1 MIGLFI
7 GSFNPPTKAHIDI
20 CVNLKDRF
28 SKIVLVPV
36 NNNEKDLIDLDIR
49 IEILNI
55 IKHTYNFL
63 EITNIMKDYAYLNYK
78 VIDLLKNEYGD
89 LNIIMGSDLLEKLDS
104 FENYEYLLSNY
115 SYTIIPRG
123 NSDVLKLINDKYKK
137 YQDKFSILD
146 YHSDTSSTLVK
157 ELLKENKDTKDFLD
171 SDIYSFIRE
180 QDLY

>member
-20 CVNLKDRF
+20 CVNLKDKF

-36 NNNEKDLIDLDIR
+36 NTNEKNLIDLNIR
-49 IEILNI
+49 IDMLNI
-55 IKHTYNFL
+55 IKNKYNFL

-78 VIDLLKNEYGD
+78 VIDLLKDKYGD
-89 LNIIMGSDLLEKLDS
+89 LNIIMGSDLLEKLNS

-115 SYTIIPRG
+115 TYTIVPRG
-123 NSDVLKLINDKYKK
+123 NTDVLKLISDKYKK

-146 YHSDTSSTLVK
+146 YHSDISSTLAK
-157 ELLKENKDTKDFLD
+157 ELLRENKDTKDVLD
-171 SDIYSFIRE
+171 NDIYSFIRGE
-180 QDLY
+180 DLY